1 MRLQEV
7 LLLKEQHLKEM
18 AAVASVMA
26 PAPASAAAHADE
38 KAKSAAPL
46 GEAHKSLLTQLEV
59 LRNESRRMQETFME
73 ERRLLVE
80 ESQSKLASQVCL
92 SAYAIATHV
101 VSASYSSCCRRRS
114 CSRRRSWSCGSSGRR
129 SRTGWRSCRTT
140 SPRCRARATASPSSA
155 AR

>member
-1 MRLQEV
+1 MRPQEV

-38 KAKSAAPL
+38 KAKAAAPL

-80 ESQSKLASQVCL
+80 ESQSKLGSQVC
-92 SAYAIATHV
+92 
-101 VSASYSSCCRRRS
+101 
-114 CSRRRSWSCGSSGRR
+114 
-129 SRTGWRSCRTT
+129 
-140 SPRCRARATASPSSA
+140 
-155 AR
+155 

>member
-1 MRLQEV
+1 MRPQAV

-38 KAKSAAPL
+38 KAKAAAPL

-80 ESQSKLASQVCL
+80 ESQSKLGSQVCAFPRMPSPHTSFPL
-92 SAYAIATHV
+92 LTH
-101 VSASYSSCCRRRS
+101 SSSRICRRS
-114 CSRRRSWSCGSSGRR
+114 C
-129 SRTGWRSCRTT
+129 
-140 SPRCRARATASPSSA
+140 
-155 AR
+155 

>member
-1 MRLQEV
+1 MFLQEV

-38 KAKSAAPL
+38 KAKAAAPL

-80 ESQSKLASQVCL
+80 ESQSKLGSQVC
-92 SAYAIATHV
+92 
-101 VSASYSSCCRRRS
+101 
-114 CSRRRSWSCGSSGRR
+114 
-129 SRTGWRSCRTT
+129 
-140 SPRCRARATASPSSA
+140 
-155 AR
+155 